1 MLKITFANANGII
14 GKLDCLIQFLA
25 NAADSSHA
33 VFKHGAGLQY
43 MQEFLTIV
51 FSGSSDDFQQRVN
64 RCYKVY
70 IEPEPPKQTRG
81 AQMNDSGWIKTKANI
96 ATNTKAKI
104 ISFWCF
110 SPGFGLVFLISHF
123 EDGKNRNSFALFVI
137 ECNI

>member
-1 MLKITFANANGII
+1 MLKISFGNADVII
-14 GKLDCLIQFLA
+14 GKLDSLIQFLA
-25 NAADSSHA
+25 NAADSEPA

-51 FSGSSDDFQQRVN
+51 FSGSSDDYQKRVN

-81 AQMNDSGWIKTKANI
+81 AQMNDSGWIKTKANTI
-96 ATNTKAKI
+96 TSTKAKI

-110 SPGFGLVFLISHF
+110 SPGFG
-123 EDGKNRNSFALFVI
+123 
-137 ECNI
+137 